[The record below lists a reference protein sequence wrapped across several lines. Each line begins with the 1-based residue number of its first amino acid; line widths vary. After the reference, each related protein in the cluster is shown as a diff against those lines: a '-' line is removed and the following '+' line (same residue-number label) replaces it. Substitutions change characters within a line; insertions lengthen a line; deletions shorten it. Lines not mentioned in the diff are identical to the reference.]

1 MPTVPVEVALAH
13 LDSLGFDGVELT
25 VIPGYSTEI
34 GRLDAAERR
43 RIRRLLDEHRLALPA
58 IAAHVDML
66 PDDASLVAG
75 NLEHLR
81 RSVDLALDLAG
92 PEGPP
97 AINTTAGG
105 HRGAGDKWRRPLLER
120 LGSLVEY
127 AASRGVMVAIEP
139 HVSTVLD
146 TPRVVK
152 DLVEEIDSPNLR
164 VNFDISHFNVQ
175 GMSIEE
181 TVPPLAPLSIHTHVK
196 DERGV
201 VPDYQFLI
209 PGEGDFDYVRYL
221 RAMQKAGYDGFIT
234 VEVSIMVQR
243 RPNYD
248 PLAAAT
254 QSYEVLSR
262 AFLEAGI
269 ERPER

>member
-43 RIRRLLDEHRLALPA
+43 RIRKLLDEHRLALPA

-66 PDDASLVAG
+66 PDDASLVAA

-105 HRGAGDKWRRPLLER
+105 HSGAGDEWRQPLLDR

-127 AASRGVMVAIEP
+127 AAARGVMVAIEP
-139 HVSTVLD
+139 HVSTVLNN
-146 TPRVVK
+146 PQVVK
-152 DLVEEIDSPNLR
+152 DLVEEINSPHLR

-181 TVPPLAPLSIHTHVK
+181 TVPLLAPLSIHTHVK

-201 VPDYQFLI
+201 VPDFQFLI
-209 PGEGDFDYVRYL
+209 PGEGEFDYVCYL
-221 RAMQKAGYDGFIT
+221 RAMQAAGYDGFIT

-243 RPNYD
+243 RPDYD
-248 PLAAAT
+248 PLSAAT
-254 QSYEVLSR
+254 QSYDVLSH
-262 AFLEAGI
+262 AFAEAGI
-269 ERPER
+269 ERPAR